1 MARLLL
7 PVALALGWIAA
18 LAAAVQCPVSMTRLG
33 PTTKRGPVKKAA
45 GSKVTITADVR
56 TTQAV
61 DNAVVSLFMPADFK
75 LLKWSTTRAG
85 VTAPIIDGQVGGW
98 VGGCVQVGGR
108 EGGGFGEDFGA

>member
-61 DNAVVSLFMPADFK
+61 DNVVVALFLPADFK
-75 LLKWSTTRAG
+75 LFKWSATRMAG
-85 VTAPIIDGQVGGW
+85 AAPIIDGQEGGGW
-98 VGGCVQVGGR
+98 VGG
-108 EGGGFGEDFGA
+108 